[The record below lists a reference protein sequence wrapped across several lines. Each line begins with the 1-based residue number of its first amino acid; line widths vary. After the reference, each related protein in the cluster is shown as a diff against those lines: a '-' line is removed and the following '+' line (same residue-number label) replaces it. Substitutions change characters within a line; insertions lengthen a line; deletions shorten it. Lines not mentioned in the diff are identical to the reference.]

1 VTCSAAGEFVVVDNI
16 VSADGWSL
24 NSFVVVFDEFGD
36 VATTTTSPELDFGA
50 QDVAVLGETVL
61 ECDSAGHFFWL
72 R

>member
-1 VTCSAAGEFVVVDNI
+1 
-16 VSADGWSL
+16 
-24 NSFVVVFDEFGD
+24 VFDEFGD